1 MMSGGFFLP
10 RLTPEDPAAAYTVE
24 STRYY
29 CVDRRPG
36 LNFKSGRLDQFLIEE
51 VLRKASV
58 TCMTQI
64 CAPDH
69 PFGVRYLGVTPNQS
83 LKFLSHAPP

>member
-1 MMSGGFFLP
+1 VMSGGFFLP

-36 LNFKSGRLDQFLIEE
+36 LNFKSGDWTN
-51 VLRKASV
+51 S
-58 TCMTQI
+58 
-64 CAPDH
+64 
-69 PFGVRYLGVTPNQS
+69 
-83 LKFLSHAPP
+83 